1 MSVPSPSP
9 ESMSPPHPAGL
20 LCRRSLFSQRR
31 PRRLSRNA
39 RLAEVRLCGG
49 GDGAEA
55 TAESQRRT
63 GTPHVHRCL
72 RPAGLPA
79 AEVSLRLRGR
89 QRCQRYSKRGR
100 ASEKQEELKAGHTWL
115 FPLWLEAHETAG
127 TEAGGGDRK
136 WRWPTPAAA
145 LPALIKFLSEVF
157 QQEMVL

>member
-1 MSVPSPSP
+1 MPQTS
-9 ESMSPPHPAGL
+9 
-20 LCRRSLFSQRR
+20 R
-31 PRRLSRNA
+31 PT
-39 RLAEVRLCGG
+39 CGG
-49 GDGAEA
+49 S
-55 TAESQRRT
+55 ES
-63 GTPHVHRCL
+63 
-72 RPAGLPA
+72 A
-79 AEVSLRLRGR
+79 AERETEI
-89 QRCQRYSKRGR
+89 QRYSKRGR